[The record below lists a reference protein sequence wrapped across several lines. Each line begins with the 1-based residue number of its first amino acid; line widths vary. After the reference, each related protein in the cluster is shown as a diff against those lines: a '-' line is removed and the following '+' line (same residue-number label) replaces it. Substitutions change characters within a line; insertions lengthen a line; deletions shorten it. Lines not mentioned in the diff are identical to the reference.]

1 MPPKNARKPNIKE
14 DIVELQSQ
22 LKALNEDVQ
31 LIYGTVNV
39 IEAAIKKISAAQEE
53 QHEKTMSMISDFIEK
68 SRPTTA
74 IGESGGSNETN
85 HTPSTKKV
93 IPAPRVYKEVEGKTK
108 GFTLRIVKDHIVQY
122 VIKEANK
129 ELTDPEA
136 EAQYQTMRD
145 ELNIALNVLESR
157 VKKAITDTMSEE
169 DRYEYQSDESI
180 VDMKGYT
187 WGSRSLARFR
197 DIAIR
202 SFEDMVLEATGVCES
217 HWASS
222 HMLEGTWNNRCKT
235 KSPTKASKRK
245 HDGRGSKSQEHPK
258 KHVRFE
264 EPESEGDNEDDYLNV
279 AESTD
284 DEERVSNNEC
294 VDDESDE

>member
-39 IEAAIKKISAAQEE
+39 IESAIKKILEAQEE
-53 QHEKTMSMISDFIEK
+53 QHEKTMSMFSDFIEK

-74 IGESGGSNETN
+74 IGESGGCNETN

-108 GFTLRIVKDHIVQY
+108 GFTLKIVKDHIVQY

-136 EAQYQTMRD
+136 EAQYQTMHD

-157 VKKAITDTMSEE
+157 VKKAITDTTSEE

-202 SFEDMVLEATGVCES
+202 SFEDMVLEATGVDLSVCES

-222 HMLEGTWNNRCKT
+222 HMLEETWNNCRILTYQSSIVYRPFHLSLCYIRSFIST
-235 KSPTKASKRK
+235 STTAQLSIGLFTGLCVSETLIWVQTSR
-245 HDGRGSKSQEHPK
+245 RTI
-258 KHVRFE
+258 HVN
-264 EPESEGDNEDDYLNV
+264 S
-279 AESTD
+279 
-284 DEERVSNNEC
+284 VSA
-294 VDDESDE
+294 